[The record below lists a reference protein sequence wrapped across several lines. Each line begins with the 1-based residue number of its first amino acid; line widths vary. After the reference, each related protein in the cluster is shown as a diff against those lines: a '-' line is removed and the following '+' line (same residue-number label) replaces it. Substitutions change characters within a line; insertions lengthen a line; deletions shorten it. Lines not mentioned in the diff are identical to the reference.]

1 MADSEKI
8 AYQKSEMRLRGRA
21 ARRAVMP
28 EQRAAASHA
37 VTEAVLGLPEMAVAR
52 AVLVYG
58 SMPEEVDTTEL
69 IEALWNRHVRVA
81 LPRVQAR
88 GELRL
93 HWYEP
98 HHELCTGAYGLTE
111 PSPEAPVALPSQM
124 DIVVVPGV
132 AFDLQ
137 CHRLGLGGGYY
148 DALLAHMRGSVVTV
162 GVAFDEQVTPL
173 VPCGD
178 HDEPVDI
185 LVTPTQLVRR

>member
-8 AYQKSEMRLRGRA
+8 AYEKSEMRLRARA

-28 EQRAAASHA
+28 EQRAAAAHA
-37 VTEAVLGLPEMAVAR
+37 VTEAVLDLPEMATAR

-58 SMPEEVDTTEL
+58 SMPEEVDTAEL
-69 IEALWNRHVRVA
+69 IQALWNRHVRVA
-81 LPRVQAR
+81 LPRVQGR
-88 GELRL
+88 RELQL

-98 HHELCTGAYGLTE
+98 HHALCTGAYGLKE
-111 PSPEAPVALPSQM
+111 PFPEAPVALPSEI

-132 AFDLQ
+132 AYDLQ
-137 CHRLGLGGGYY
+137 CHRLGLGAGYY
-148 DALLAHMRGSVVTV
+148 DTLLAQMRGSVVTV

-185 LVTPTQLVRR
+185 LVTPTQIVRR